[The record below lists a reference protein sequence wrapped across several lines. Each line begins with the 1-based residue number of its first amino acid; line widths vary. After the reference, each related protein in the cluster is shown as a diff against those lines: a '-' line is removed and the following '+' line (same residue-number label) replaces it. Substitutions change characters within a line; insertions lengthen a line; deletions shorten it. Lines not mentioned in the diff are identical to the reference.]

1 MKYLHTFLLLFL
13 AITAMAQKINPEKKA
28 FSFATNKTIMFDTT
42 SGNLFPEIKDGN
54 MLVFT
59 YDRQA
64 AEDPQMSDDEFH
76 ESIIFEVNPT
86 WRNFTFKTKLPIS
99 KATYNMGCFCAERGY
114 YAPHTGTIKGRK
126 LADGCYWIEAD
137 LHIKYPA
144 GSIKRVTFKGKFC
157 KTNAH

>member
-86 WRNFTFKTKLPIS
+86 WRNFTFKTKFLFI
-99 KATYNMGCFCAERGY
+99 G
-114 YAPHTGTIKGRK
+114 I
-126 LADGCYWIEAD
+126 L
-137 LHIKYPA
+137 
-144 GSIKRVTFKGKFC
+144 
-157 KTNAH
+157 